1 MIHLPS
7 GRRATIAWLAALT
20 LVALGLRLS
29 LIPTRVVAENDG
41 PYYIALAAQLLR
53 GHWSGALN
61 PYWSQFYPVVIAI
74 IGIFTP
80 DPELAARLVS
90 ALCGAALVPAV
101 WWLAHETAEPRGAW
115 LAALLA
121 VFQPWLLVF
130 SVLPLTEML
139 FTLLIML
146 ALTLAIH
153 AARRGGLRRF
163 ALAGCATGLAILT
176 RSEGVLLALALLGA
190 GVVRLVRCR
199 GWQPVREAVVAF
211 GMLVLI
217 MAPQTIGTYQA
228 TGKVNFLW
236 KSSVN
241 VVVGEAY
248 DDAGQTEQTVYSLD
262 NEGRRKIETRASQM
276 SLGQYWLRYPGRALQ
291 RVMENMRMTVRDRI
305 FVVLLPAPPSA
316 KRLTVAALA
325 LLALLGL
332 DAGLTGR
339 RRAGWLALLAFLI
352 AYSLGLW
359 SVLVHHRLLVP
370 LVPFF
375 LIPLATGGSVVIQV
389 AQRAASR
396 FVQPPYRQVAGRAAL
411 LGVSGLLL
419 WAVLSSYL
427 WAYSRSDPFAAEPV
441 AQKEAGL
448 WLRAN
453 APQSARLM
461 SHNPQTPLYFYEGWP
476 FDRALALPWA
486 APDEVVAFAQSQDVR
501 YIALEEWVVGAA
513 HFPAETWLDTSRSH
527 AGLRLL
533 KVFGAP
539 SHRVVLY
546 EIAN

>member
-1 MIHLPS
+1 MRRHVP
-7 GRRATIAWLAALT
+7 GRRATIAWLTALT

-41 PYYIALAAQLLR
+41 PYYIALAAELLR

-61 PYWSQFYPVVIAI
+61 PYWSQFYPVAI
-74 IGIFTP
+74 GIVGIFTGV
-80 DPELAARLVS
+80 PELAARLVS
-90 ALCGAALVPAV
+90 ALCGAALIPAI
-101 WWLAHETAEPRGAW
+101 WWLTHETAEPRVAW

-139 FTLLIML
+139 FTLLIVL
-146 ALTLAIH
+146 ALALAVY
-153 AARRGGLRRF
+153 AARRGGLQRF
-163 ALAGCATGLAILT
+163 GLAGCVTALAILT
-176 RSEGVLLALALLGA
+176 RPEGVLLVLVLLGA
-190 GVVRLVRCR
+190 GVVRLLRYR
-199 GWQPVREAVVAF
+199 SWQPAREAIVAF
-211 GMLVLI
+211 GALIVI
-217 MAPQTIGTYQA
+217 MAPQTTATYEA

-241 VVVGEAY
+241 VIVGEAY
-248 DDAGQTEQTVYSLD
+248 DDSGQTEQTVYSLD
-262 NEGRRKIETRASQM
+262 HEGRRTLEARAGQM
-276 SLGQYWLRYPGRALQ
+276 SLGQYWLRYPGQAL
-291 RVMENMRMTVRDRI
+291 RRMLANILMTVRDRL
-305 FVVLLPAPPSA
+305 FVVLLPVPPA
-316 KRLTVAALA
+316 VNRLAVVALA

-332 DAGLTGR
+332 AAGLLGR
-339 RRAGWLALLAFLI
+339 RRAGWFALLGYLA
-352 AYSLGLW
+352 AYSVGLW

-375 LIPLATGGSVVIQV
+375 LIPAATGCSVVIQV
-389 AQRAASR
+389 VQGAARR
-396 FVQPPYRQVAGRAAL
+396 FIRPPYRQAAGRAAL
-411 LGVSGLLL
+411 IGASGLLL
-419 WAVLSSYL
+419 WAAFSSYL

-476 FDRALALPWA
+476 FERALALPWA
-486 APDEVVAFAQSQDVR
+486 EPDEVLAFAQGQGVR

-513 HFPAETWLDTSRSH
+513 HFPAESWLDTSRSH
-527 AGLRLL
+527 AGLQLL
-533 KVFGAP
+533 RVFGTP
-539 SHRVVLY
+539 PNRVVLY
-546 EIAN
+546 EITN